1 MATLSTVILL
11 ATFAMEMIQLKAQLN
26 VADVLK

>member
-11 ATFAMEMIQLKAQLN
+11 ATFVMEMIQLKAQLN